1 MVHQLVNNFIIHLV
15 LSRFGPYLC
24 QPVIA
29 GLGEDD
35 KPFICTMDS
44 IGAKYVEFLST
55 ASSSRIWR
63 LVYSVRVPMALHA
76 YQLLLI
82 RCYAC
87 CAGSSQKILLFL
99 ALHLNH
105 FTVLVRPCTSPT
117 WFVLFLLYFLPYN

>member
-55 ASSSRIWR
+55 FSNLETYVLCQGPHGIACLFATYQMLCVSCRELAKDFVVSGTASES
-63 LVYSVRVPMALHA
+63 LYG
-76 YQLLLI
+76 
-82 RCYAC
+82 AC
-87 CAGSSQKILLFL
+87 EAMYKPDMVCTVL
-99 ALHLNH
+99 AL
-105 FTVLVRPCTSPT
+105 F
-117 WFVLFLLYFLPYN
+117 FAI